1 MSARRPPALLVLGC
15 VVALAVAACEAF
27 EPPPS
32 GGEPGG
38 GGGHGGSGSGTPAPG
53 LESTAPVETSTPVPT
68 VTPAPLAVT
77 FADLKGTAAGT
88 RVRLVGRIRLG
99 SFTSCGLTCQLYLA
113 DPAKPA
119 DEIVVEVAVGEKDP
133 PEPNTMA
140 SLPSSYAT
148 TDLLVTTDD
157 GSTVRSGDIVALTG
171 ELDFSSVGNPY
182 LPSVERVEPATAT
195 LPKPVAVTFTTITKQ
210 KEGTFVRITGKL
222 AVPFLVSCYGGTC
235 GLYLEDPKASSRTVM
250 IEVVLGTK
258 DVRTPNTMW
267 PLPDNF
273 KDSNLRVIAADGTIL
288 RAGALVKVTGWIDRY
303 GDGNKKFS
311 IDPVHEIVKS
321 GS

>member
-1 MSARRPPALLVLGC
+1 MSARRPPALLVLAC
-15 VVALAVAACEAF
+15 IVALVAAACEAF

-32 GGEPGG
+32 GGEPSGG
-38 GGGHGGSGSGTPAPG
+38 GGGTLAPG
-53 LESTAPVETSTPVPT
+53 LESATPAETSTPAPTATPVPLT
-68 VTPAPLAVT
+68 VT
-77 FADLKGTAAGT
+77 FADLEGTAAGT

-99 SFTSCGLTCQLYLA
+99 SFTSCRLTCQLYLA
-113 DPAKPA
+113 DPAKPG
-119 DEIVVEVAVGEKDP
+119 DEIVVEVAVGEQDP

-148 TDLLVTTDD
+148 EDLLVTADD
-157 GSTVRSGDIVALTG
+157 GSTIRSGDIVALTG

-182 LPSVERVEPATAT
+182 LPSVQRVEPATAT

-210 KEGTFVRITGKL
+210 KQGAFVRLTGKL

-235 GLYLEDPKASSRTVM
+235 GLYLADPKSSSRTVM
-250 IEVVLGTK
+250 IEVTLGTK
-258 DVRTPNTMW
+258 GDRMPNTMW

-273 KDSNLRVIAADGTIL
+273 KNSDLRVIAADGTVL
-288 RAGALVKVTGWIDRY
+288 RAGAVVKVTGWIDRY
-303 GDGNKKFS
+303 GDGNKKVS
-311 IDPVHEIVKS
+311 IDPIDEIVKS